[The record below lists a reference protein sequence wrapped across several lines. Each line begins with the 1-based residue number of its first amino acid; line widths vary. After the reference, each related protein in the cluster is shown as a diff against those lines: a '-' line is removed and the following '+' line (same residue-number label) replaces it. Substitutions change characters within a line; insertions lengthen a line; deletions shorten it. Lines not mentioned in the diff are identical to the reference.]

1 MGRKIYESPSM
12 RHRHQRGSLSPA
24 GRTSR
29 KYWLGRWHEY
39 RTVNGKEV
47 RHPCTANL
55 GCCSQ
60 VKKWEARKE
69 LDKLVAASQNTKA
82 KPEAKTV
89 GWFWENRFIAARSAG
104 WEEPT
109 AKGNKSDYRPYIMPA
124 LHEANLADVDRYRCQ
139 NHIDELAARGIS
151 RSVISRVKVLMSS
164 IFREA
169 LYDDLIPKN
178 PMERVKLPK
187 DCVVPCNA
195 TIPRE
200 QLENLLAH
208 VSDLRD
214 WTILAIAIF
223 GELRSEEL
231 FALTWP
237 CVGPDYVDIQDTCW
251 RGKFRPGKVKTN
263 DSRRTVF
270 LPPIVMAGLNLWR
283 EACPASKWDLLFPG
297 EVECMWPD
305 IWRQDHIYPIA
316 RKLGFTVMPSNQVL
330 RRSGQTRNQYNGSM
344 KDQQAHMGH
353 VAGSAVTNRVYTQ
366 ADMDGLRAMVRRDAE
381 SSFKIKLPLAGREPE
396 GGLQ

>member
-109 AKGNKSDYRPYIMPA
+109 AKGNKSDYRLYIMPA

-251 RGKFRPGKVKTN
+251 RGEVPPRQSQDERFPAHGILAPNSDGGTQSLARGMSGKQVGP
-263 DSRRTVF
+263 SVPWGSGVYVAGH
-270 LPPIVMAGLNLWR
+270 LAAGSHLSHSPQAGLYGH
-283 EACPASKWDLLFPG
+283 A
-297 EVECMWPD
+297 
-305 IWRQDHIYPIA
+305 
-316 RKLGFTVMPSNQVL
+316 
-330 RRSGQTRNQYNGSM
+330 
-344 KDQQAHMGH
+344 QQ
-353 VAGSAVTNRVYTQ
+353 
-366 ADMDGLRAMVRRDAE
+366 
-381 SSFKIKLPLAGREPE
+381 SSLET
-396 GGLQ
+396 